1 MMTHDYDN
9 TQKIFGKYRGKVINN
24 IDPFEL
30 GRVQIEA
37 AAALGTNVLSWA
49 MPCVPYAGPGVGFY
63 AIPPIDA
70 NIWVEFEGGN
80 PDYPIWS
87 GCYWGEGEMPLEPV
101 DPLVKRFKT
110 ETGYLQISD
119 VPEEGGI
126 TLETY
131 DPAVLIPLTIT
142 LQENFI
148 KLTAEPATV
157 TISEEEI
164 VISFPPGSVTLNEAM
179 VKINEAECSI
189 TLTDTGITSTSGAAT
204 TALEAGSIN
213 VEGETINLTG
223 TGEVGVDAPEVG
235 INGITSINEV
245 SLTVE

>member
-1 MMTHDYDN
+1 MPLTDDNN
-9 TQKIFGKYRGKVINN
+9 TQKIYGKYRAKVINN

-37 AAALGTNVLSWA
+37 ASALGTNIVSWA
-49 MPCVPYAGPGVGFY
+49 MPCVPYAGPGVGLY

-70 NIWVEFEGGN
+70 NVWIEFEGGN

-87 GCYWGEGEMPLEPV
+87 GCFWNEGEMPLEPV
-101 DPLVKRFKT
+101 DPLVKKFKT
-110 ETGYLQISD
+110 ETGYLEISD

-131 DPAVLIPLTIT
+131 DPAVLIPLT
-142 LQENFI
+142 LNMQENFI

-189 TLTDTGITSTSGAAT
+189 TLTDTGITSTTGAAT
-204 TALEAGSIN
+204 AALETGVVSVDGESIN
-213 VEGETINLTG
+213 MTG
-223 TGEVGVDAPEVG
+223 AGEVAIEAAEVSVNGV
-235 INGITSINEV
+235 TTINEV